1 MNHGLPLIT
10 QISLIFFNPC
20 NQRNPCESVVR
31 SMKSL
36 NHGLPLIT
44 QISLI
49 FSIRAI
55 RVICIICG
63 SEHGEFEPQISTDF
77 SDFTD
82 LKNLCNPCNPYNLRF
97 RTATINP

>member
-1 MNHGLPLIT
+1 MMKRKKSGLCRCLWALGNRTADYHGLPLIT

-55 RVICIICG
+55 SGIRV
-63 SEHGEFEPQISTDF
+63 
-77 SDFTD
+77 
-82 LKNLCNPCNPYNLRF
+82 NLWF
-97 RTATINP
+97 GT